1 MQPPEFPA
9 DMIPTIGQEFR
20 SYDEAYAFYNAYA
33 KHTGF
38 GIKKGQRNK
47 TRRYLQCVRE
57 GKHRNSV
64 ADEER
69 RRDKLSKRTGCK
81 ASMMFKERADGTCVV
96 KDIVLDHNHTLLMSP
111 SMSIF
116 MHSHKK
122 VDSTLKDLVKDLHS
136 SNIKHVNIM
145 ALLSK
150 MYNGRGNV
158 PFSNKDVLNM

>member
-1 MQPPEFPA
+1 VLLVTPPCPINPADTVTPPEGQLYTHVSYSPITQIKTQTYQNRTVAKNLKCITKKKMLIYTKLCFKCVQPPEFPA

-20 SYDEAYAFYNAYA
+20 SYDEAYAFYNTYA

-69 RRDKLSKRTGCK
+69 RRDKLSKRKGC
-81 ASMMFKERADGTCVV
+81 
-96 KDIVLDHNHTLLMSP
+96 
-111 SMSIF
+111 
-116 MHSHKK
+116 
-122 VDSTLKDLVKDLHS
+122 
-136 SNIKHVNIM
+136 NID
-145 ALLSK
+145 
-150 MYNGRGNV
+150 
-158 PFSNKDVLNM
+158 DVQGKS